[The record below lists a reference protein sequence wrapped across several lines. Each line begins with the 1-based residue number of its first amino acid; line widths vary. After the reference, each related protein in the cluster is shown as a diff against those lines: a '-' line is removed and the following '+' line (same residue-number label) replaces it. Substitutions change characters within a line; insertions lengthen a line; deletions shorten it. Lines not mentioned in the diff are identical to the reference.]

1 VHQLE
6 ILLILCGSA
15 SSDLIDPL
23 AEMAMIGTA
32 EFRKRIEEMI
42 VPRYSR

>member
-15 SSDLIDPL
+15 GGDLVDPL
-23 AEMAMIGTA
+23 AEMVTIGTA
-32 EFRKRIEEMI
+32 EF
-42 VPRYSR
+42 